1 MATVKQREQAPALT
15 QQSDDQFVSLRQKGI
30 GRIGAGLVVLAI
42 SLGVAT
48 FAILTGLTP
57 IAPDPDI
64 VFYLMITNAVVLSIM
79 ALLMGWQVWRLLAA
93 RHRKVPGAIL
103 HARIVGQFSLFA
115 AIPAIVIAFF
125 ATVTL
130 NRGLDEWF
138 SDRTS
143 QIVQT
148 SVNIAKAYN
157 DEQIDLVRG
166 DLSGIALNI
175 NQNKD
180 AFTKNRR
187 AFLTQLAT
195 LVSLRNLSGA
205 FVIDRGNKKIEASIS
220 ASRELGFR
228 PPRDSEF
235 AKAGTGKMVVVG
247 PGTGNVIRGLIKLQ
261 QFDNHFLY
269 IYRLV
274 NPNVTSQL
282 RKANLEKSK
291 YDLMRS
297 QRTGLQFT
305 FAMMFAGVAFIFLL
319 AAVWFGMRFADRLV
333 EPIVAL
339 VKGAKK
345 VSMGELAT
353 KVKVGGGTGDIAT
366 LGLTFNQM
374 TSQLENQR
382 GELVLTNTQ
391 LDERRRFSEAVMAG
405 VSSGVIGID
414 PDGEITLVNRAGLK
428 LLKKNRRDLL
438 GKAFKKVLPEMMP
451 AFDLAESKAS
461 GRAEDHITLHIED
474 HDKNFVVQVTTER
487 TSEDEHGVVVTFD
500 DISELVAAQRNSA
513 WADIARR
520 IAHEIKNPLTPIQL
534 AAERLKRKYGKEIS
548 SNPEVFDK
556 CTETIIRQV
565 GDIRG
570 MVDEFSS
577 FARMPSAVLEK
588 NDIVTVTKDALV
600 LQKASFEEI
609 NFETDI
615 VDESIEIAIDR
626 RLVTQAVTNLVK
638 NAKEAIDARLEAEQ
652 RSNSDETIKTG
663 AKIIVSLRQTPSDVI
678 LSVSDN
684 GKGLPKENR
693 GRLTEPYMTTRAKGT
708 GLGLAIVKRI
718 MQDHHGQITLS
729 DAPQSFD
736 NGRGAQINLVFPLE
750 HSPKSG
756 NENTPAVKKEQDLH
770 NNNKKSGESNV
781 R

>member
-1 MATVKQREQAPALT
+1 MTIIEQLDNRSPILPP
-15 QQSDDQFVSLRQKGI
+15 DGDEQFVSMRKKGI

-42 SLGVAT
+42 ALGVVT
-48 FAILTGLTP
+48 FLILTGLTP
-57 IAPDPDI
+57 ITPEPDI
-64 VFYLMITNAVVLSIM
+64 IFYMLIANSIVLSAM
-79 ALLMGWQVWRLLAA
+79 ALLIGWQVWRLLVA

-103 HARIVGQFSLFA
+103 HSRIVGQFSLFA

-130 NRGLDEWF
+130 NRGLDAWF

-143 QIVQT
+143 AIVET
-148 SVNIAKAYN
+148 SVKVAKAYHE
-157 DEQIDLVRG
+157 EQIDLVRG

-175 NQNKD
+175 TQNKT
-180 AFTKNRR
+180 AFDSNRR
-187 AFLTQLAT
+187 RFLSQLAT

-205 FVIDRGNKKIEASIS
+205 FIIDRDKKKIEASIS
-220 ASRELGFR
+220 ANRDLGFR
-228 PPRDSEF
+228 PPKDEEF
-235 AKAGTGKMVVVG
+235 KKAAKGEMVVAG
-247 PGTGNVIRGLIKLQ
+247 PGNGNVIRGLIKLQ
-261 QFDNHFLY
+261 QYDNHYLY
-269 IYRLV
+269 LYRLV

-282 RKANLEKSK
+282 RKARLEKFK
-291 YDLMRS
+291 YNQMLS
-297 QRTGLQFT
+297 QRTGLQVT
-305 FAMMFAGVAFIFLL
+305 FAVMFAGVAFIFLL
-319 AAVWFGMRFADRLV
+319 AAVWFGMWFADKLV

-339 VKGAKK
+339 VKAARQ
-345 VSMGELAT
+345 VSHGELAT
-353 KVKVGGGTGDIAT
+353 KVKVSKGTGDIAT

-374 TSQLENQR
+374 TTQLASQR
-382 GELVLTNTQ
+382 SELVFTNNE
-391 LDERRRFSEAVMAG
+391 LDERRRFSEAVMSG

-414 PDGEITLVNRAGLK
+414 PDGIITLVNRSGLK

-438 GKAFKKVLPEMMP
+438 GKIFKLVLPEMMP
-451 AFDLAESKAS
+451 AFDQAESKSS
-461 GRAEDHITLHIED
+461 GRAEDHITLHIDD

-500 DISELVAAQRNSA
+500 DISELVTAQRNSA
-513 WADIARR
+513 WADIAQR

-534 AAERLKRKYGKEIS
+534 AAERLKRKYGKEITS
-548 SNPEVFDK
+548 SPEVFDK

-588 NDIVTVTKDALV
+588 IDIVTVAKDALV
-600 LQKASFEEI
+600 LQKASYEHVT
-609 NFETDI
+609 FETDI
-615 VDESIEIAIDR
+615 VDDRIDIPIDR

-638 NAKEAIDARLEAEQ
+638 NAIEAIEARQEVEKLPPA
-652 RSNSDETIKTG
+652 R
-663 AKIIVSLRQTPSDVI
+663 IIVALRKTASDVV

-718 MQDHHGQITLS
+718 MQDHHGNITLN
-729 DAPQSFD
+729 DAPKSSD
-736 NGRGAQINLVFPLE
+736 EGAGAQINLVFPLE
-750 HSPKSG
+750 
-756 NENTPAVKKEQDLH
+756 ENRDFHQEKQ
-770 NNNKKSGESNV
+770 
-781 R
+781 

>member
-1 MATVKQREQAPALT
+1 MTAIEQQGKKQPNNPSQIDE
-15 QQSDDQFVSLRQKGI
+15 QFVSMRKKGI
-30 GRIGAGLVVLAI
+30 GRIGAGLVVMAI
-42 SLGVAT
+42 ALGVVT
-48 FAILTGLTP
+48 FSVLTGLTP
-57 IAPDPDI
+57 IKPEPDI
-64 VFYLMITNAVVLSIM
+64 IFSMLIANAVVLSAM
-79 ALLMGWQVWRLLAA
+79 ALLIGWQVWRLLVA

-103 HARIVGQFSLFA
+103 HSRIVGQFSLFA

-130 NRGLDEWF
+130 NRGLDAWF

-143 QIVQT
+143 AIVET
-148 SVNIAKAYN
+148 SVNIAKAYHE
-157 DEQIDLVRG
+157 EQVDLVRG

-175 NQNKD
+175 NQNK
-180 AFTKNRR
+180 AGFEKNRQM
-187 AFLTQLAT
+187 FLSQLAT

-205 FVIDRGNKKIEASIS
+205 FVIDREKKKIEASIS
-220 ASRELGFR
+220 ANRDLGFR
-228 PPRDSEF
+228 PPQDSDF
-235 AKAGTGKMVVVG
+235 KKAAKGEMVVVG
-247 PGTGNVIRGLIKLQ
+247 PGSGNVIRGLIKLQ
-261 QFDNHFLY
+261 QYDNHYLY
-269 IYRLV
+269 LYRLV

-282 RKANLEKSK
+282 SKARVERSK
-291 YDLMRS
+291 FDRMML
-297 QRTGLQFT
+297 QRTGLQLT
-305 FAMMFAGVAFIFLL
+305 FAVMFTGVAFVFLL
-319 AAVWFGMRFADRLV
+319 AAVWFGMWFADRLV

-339 VKGAKK
+339 VKAARQ
-345 VSMGELAT
+345 VSHGELAT
-353 KVKVGGGTGDIAT
+353 KVKVSKGTGDIAT

-374 TSQLENQR
+374 TTQLASQR
-382 GELVLTNTQ
+382 SELVLTNTQ

-405 VSSGVIGID
+405 VSSGVIGIN
-414 PDGEITLVNRAGLK
+414 PEGTITLVNRSGLK

-438 GKAFKKVLPEMMP
+438 GKTFSNVLPEMMP
-451 AFDLAESKAS
+451 AFDQAESKAS
-461 GRAEDHITLHIED
+461 GRAEDHITLHIDD

-487 TSEDEHGVVVTFD
+487 TSEQEHGVVVTFD
-500 DISELVAAQRNSA
+500 DISELVSAQRNSA

-534 AAERLKRKYGKEIS
+534 AAERLKRKYGKEIT

-588 NDIVTVTKDALV
+588 IDIVSVTKDALV
-600 LQKASFEEI
+600 LQKASFEQVS
-609 NFETDI
+609 FETDI
-615 VDESIEIAIDR
+615 NDDKIEIAIDR

-638 NAKEAIDARLEAEQ
+638 NAIEAIEARQ
-652 RSNSDETIKTG
+652 ETEPEPP
-663 AKIIVSLRQTPSDVI
+663 ARIIVSLRNTGQDVI
-678 LSVSDN
+678 LSVADN

-718 MQDHHGQITLS
+718 MQDHHGKITLN
-729 DAPQSFD
+729 DAPKSFD

-750 HSPKSG
+750 ENSDIHQEKS
-756 NENTPAVKKEQDLH
+756 
-770 NNNKKSGESNV
+770 NKKTGERNV
-781 R
+781 S